1 MFSPQKDL
9 DRYVPPETFENPVA
23 KVESEFKE
31 PTSLRS
37 LYKAKNGADEVS
49 TLRHTFN
56 PGSKKQKTGGQEI
69 QNMTL
74 RAPQQVEEEPAQ
86 PVKESKWASIYGS
99 ASEKITSSID
109 KNVQNFSNPTPEKG
123 SKKKRDA
130 KGAVKGQKKE
140 KYTIGSAKDDIRGK
154 SERGVGF

>member
-1 MFSPQKDL
+1 MRRGLIGLILASVVNIFLRSSGLYWVITYAGVLIFVGLTAYDTQKLKQIHSLAGLTQLGLLEKILGRQIQQKVFSPQKDV

-23 KVESEFKE
+23 RVESEFKE

-69 QNMTL
+69 
-74 RAPQQVEEEPAQ
+74 
-86 PVKESKWASIYGS
+86 
-99 ASEKITSSID
+99 
-109 KNVQNFSNPTPEKG
+109 
-123 SKKKRDA
+123 
-130 KGAVKGQKKE
+130 
-140 KYTIGSAKDDIRGK
+140 
-154 SERGVGF
+154 